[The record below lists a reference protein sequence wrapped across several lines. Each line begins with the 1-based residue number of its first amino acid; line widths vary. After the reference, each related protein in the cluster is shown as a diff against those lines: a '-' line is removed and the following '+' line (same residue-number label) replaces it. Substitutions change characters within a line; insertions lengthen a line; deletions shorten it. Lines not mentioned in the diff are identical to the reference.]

1 MPASA
6 QPNDIRLICGLGNP
20 GAEYE
25 RTRHNA
31 GFITIDILARRA
43 HASFWKSEAGCM
55 TCRTQLKGTDSEP
68 CPVVLAKPQSYM
80 NTSGGPLS
88 KLMRELGV
96 LAPEILVVHDEV
108 DLSQGEVRVKC
119 GGGLNAHNG
128 LRSIADKLGTRDFAR
143 VRVGIG
149 RPPGRMSVADY
160 ALRQLKGSFLAD
172 FELGAQ
178 RAADACELCL
188 DQGVTRAVE
197 QLG

>member
-31 GFITIDILARRA
+31 GFVTIDILARRA
-43 HASFWKSEAGCM
+43 HASFWKSAAGCM
-55 TCRTQLKGTDSEP
+55 TCRIQLKGTDGEP

-160 ALRQLKGSFLAD
+160 ALRQLKGSFLEE
-172 FELGAQ
+172 FELSCE
-178 RAADACELCL
+178 RASDACEMCL
-188 DQGVTRAVE
+188 ERGVAFSVKNC
-197 QLG
+197 

>member
-55 TCRTQLKGTDSEP
+55 TCRIQLKGTDGEP

-96 LAPEILVVHDEV
+96 LAPEVLVVHDEV

-128 LRSIADKLGTRDFAR
+128 LRSIADKLGTRDLAR
-143 VRVGIG
+143 LRVGIG

-160 ALRQLKGSFLAD
+160 ALRQLK
-172 FELGAQ
+172 
-178 RAADACELCL
+178 
-188 DQGVTRAVE
+188 
-197 QLG
+197 

>member
-6 QPNDIRLICGLGNP
+6 QPKDIRLICGLGNP

-31 GFITIDILARRA
+31 GFVTIDILARRA
-43 HASFWKSEAGCM
+43 HASFWKSAAGCM
-55 TCRTQLKGTDSEP
+55 TCRIQLKGTDGEP

-160 ALRQLKGSFLAD
+160 ALRQLKGSFLEE
-172 FELGAQ
+172 FELSCE
-178 RAADACELCL
+178 RASDACEMCL
-188 DQGVTRAVE
+188 ERGVAFSVKNC
-197 QLG
+197 

>member
-1 MPASA
+1 
-6 QPNDIRLICGLGNP
+6 
-20 GAEYE
+20 
-25 RTRHNA
+25 
-31 GFITIDILARRA
+31 
-43 HASFWKSEAGCM
+43 M
-55 TCRTQLKGTDSEP
+55 TCHIQLKGTDGEP

-160 ALRQLKGSFLAD
+160 ALRQLKGSFHPEAL
-172 FELGAQ
+172 
-178 RAADACELCL
+178 RAPPPRRPSLL
-188 DQGVTRAVE
+188 DLRPDTLHMIRESKGKT
-197 QLG
+197 L